1 MVFLDNCVEGILINT
16 GCFPVTS
23 VQLPF
28 LSYGVGSTVTYAVF
42 IGDILQ
48 EQAVTWSMLPAQL
61 LVNGILFGL
70 FLLAKEFRNKQQEHT

>member
-1 MVFLDNCVEGILINT
+1 MISAACFMVFLDNCVEGILINT

-42 IGDILQ
+42 IGLLLSIHRN
-48 EQAVTWSMLPAQL
+48 EKIVTDYTVTGRPVWRLNIRL
-61 LVNGILFGL
+61 E
-70 FLLAKEFRNKQQEHT
+70 KK